1 MQMNV
6 LEVAIYAMVLTAQ
19 QPRPFECVAVQPEGV
34 NCTNGL
40 AAQADG
46 PHLLFNTGVQV
57 QKDRQGR
64 VTLSN
69 GLKTRF
75 DSTAWVAFGES
86 PDKTLISVRKTGPMR
101 FKFSNGLQC
110 EAIGADMARCYR
122 P

>member
-1 MQMNV
+1 MPMNI

-40 AAQADG
+40 AAKADG
-46 PHLLFNTGVQV
+46 PHLLFSTGVQV
-57 QKDRQGR
+57 RKDNQGR
-64 VTLSN
+64 VSLSN

-75 DSTAWVAFGES
+75 DSTAWVAFGTGPE
-86 PDKTLISVRKTGPMR
+86 DTLISVRKTGPLR
-101 FKFSNGLQC
+101 FKFSNGYQC
-110 EAIGADMARCYR
+110 EAIGQDMARCYR